1 MKKNFR
7 KKSTPQNISGIL
19 NSLLVSRKIKKRIDD
34 CKAMDLWDSVVGEKI
49 ASRTEPFALR
59 DGVLKVYVSDHGWL
73 QELQFLKEEI
83 KDKLNEAL
91 GKDSIENL
99 YFKLGTVKEKEK
111 EAVEPSLSEQLKKVT
126 LTKKEKEEISAL
138 VDKVENKEI
147 KEAIKKVLTKEA
159 KRKKITSG

>member
-49 ASRTEPFALR
+49 AARTEPFALR
-59 DGVLKVYVSDHGWL
+59 DGVLKVFVADHGWL

-83 KDKLNEAL
+83 KDRLNEAL
-91 GKDSIENL
+91 GKDSIGSL
-99 YFKLGTVKEKEK
+99 YFKLGPVKEKEG
-111 EAVEPSLSEQLKKVT
+111 VEPSLTEQLRKVT
-126 LTKKEKEEISAL
+126 LTKKEKEEIAAL

-159 KRKKITSG
+159 KRKKLAAGI